1 MYYKII
7 KTMFLKTIFLLF
19 QFSAS
24 QTVSLCDKYT
34 TALFKNNTA
43 ENQQTLVT
51 LVVNTAIIGN
61 YTNGSMNAVPGI
73 LAKDG
78 NLVQFFDGSMST
90 TNENNVP
97 TKVNFLD
104 DGGAAPLLLNKP
116 ANGTNSRQYTL
127 VTHLYQVFG
136 SLLGC
141 SKQADNSTFKPYSG
155 DLSMFEVHKFM
166 KLNQT
171 QVTYFIKQVGLS
183 ALSFGVS
190 VEDATS
196 VGDAMSNLF
205 LMRCS
210 PPTALAP
217 GAPPQLQSVCI
228 TDDCVV
234 DPKGDCNLYT
244 STMTGTMT
252 GTMTRTATK
261 TTSTSRTPSATMSN
275 SAESIELSLSLFMIA
290 ALLM

>member
-1 MYYKII
+1 
-7 KTMFLKTIFLLF
+7 MFLKTIFLLF

>member
-1 MYYKII
+1 
-7 KTMFLKTIFLLF
+7 MFLKTIFLLF

-252 GTMTRTATK
+252 RTITRTPTK

-275 SAESIELSLSLFMIA
+275 SAESIGLSLSLFMIA

>member
-1 MYYKII
+1 
-7 KTMFLKTIFLLF
+7 MFVKSIFLLF

-24 QTVSLCDKYT
+24 QSVSLCDKYT

-43 ENQQTLVT
+43 ENQQTLIT

-61 YTNGSMNAVPGI
+61 YTNGSMNVVPGI

-90 TNENNVP
+90 TNENDVP
-97 TKVNFLD
+97 SKVNFLD

-141 SKQADNSTFKPYSG
+141 SQQSDTSTFKPYSG

-166 KLNQT
+166 KLNET

-217 GAPPQLQSVCI
+217 GAPPKLQSVCI
-228 TDDCVV
+228 TDDCVL

-244 STMTGTMT
+244 STMTMSMSSTIMPST
-252 GTMTRTATK
+252 STKTK
-261 TTSTSRTPSATMSN
+261 TTSRTQPSATVSS
-275 SAESIELSLSLFMIA
+275 SAESIELSQLSMIMTMITA
-290 ALLM
+290 VLLM

>member
-1 MYYKII
+1 
-7 KTMFLKTIFLLF
+7 MFLKTIFLLF

-210 PPTALAP
+210 PPTALGP

-244 STMTGTMT
+244 STMTSTMT
-252 GTMTRTATK
+252 GTMTRTITRTPTK